1 MSDKPERKIKSQG
14 FYMDRHIIVV
24 AALHIG
30 LSIIGLFFMLIAY
43 VVILGPGG
51 RYYIEPEGM
60 MILSLLLPLLTGFVG
75 LIFIGSLVGGIGL
88 MLHKNWARILI
99 LIIAS
104 MDLINIPFGTAVAIY
119 TFWVLLQ
126 QDSIKLFIRTDN
138 N

>member
-1 MSDKPERKIKSQG
+1 MER
-14 FYMDRHIIVV
+14 HVTVV

-30 LSIIGLFFMLIAY
+30 LSIIGLFFMLLAY
-43 VVILGPGG
+43 IIILGRSGT
-51 RYYIEPEGM
+51 YYIEPDAM
-60 MILSLLLPLLTGFVG
+60 MILSVVLPILTGFMV
-75 LIFIGSLVGGIGL
+75 LVVVGSLLGGIGL

-126 QDSIKLFIRTDN
+126 AETMTLFTGADKK
-138 N
+138 